1 MNHDQQS
8 ILAAYDDAIKKLY
21 ATLADGYAAAA
32 GDLTQEQAAEQNFK
46 RGVGIAQRA
55 RDRALTLVS

>member
-1 MNHDQQS
+1 MNRDQQS
-8 ILAAYDDAIKKLY
+8 LLAAYDDQIKKLY
-21 ATLADGYAAAA
+21 AMLADGYTVAG

-55 RDRALTLVS
+55 RDRAVTLVS